1 MRIRLAGTSL
11 ALAGLACLAAA
22 VPADEPSSSLQPSEG
37 APEDPILP
45 LSPQKPLSEEETS
58 KIEAEK
64 LFVVG
69 LGQLNRRELLPAM
82 RSFEEAL
89 RFDPKNLPILK
100 ELVPLALQLG
110 EPARGLEYC
119 QRALELDPENYRLLM
134 LYASRQ
140 ADLGRLD
147 GAVETLQKA
156 AAIEGVLAE
165 DSRAYLQIRFDLVQF
180 LEALKRFEESIP
192 PLEDLVRA
200 AEDPEKYGLTEFG
213 RRQLERRKFA
223 DLEQLGRALAKAGR
237 VDEAL
242 RVLERGR
249 ESDDPRAKR
258 LALVLAEV
266 RFEQGDLEKA
276 AEELNAYLAAGAR
289 NREALELYTKI
300 LDKQGRPGDLRPQ
313 LAKWLESDEDNQEL
327 REFYVRKL
335 IDAGEY
341 ELAERQ
347 LERMRRSRAST
358 VALMAKL
365 YRKMNQPAKLLAA
378 LVESDRGRGESA
390 DADLQDLLAAV
401 AEEPETVDALAR
413 AARDLPADRPDRFA
427 AQIVVARI
435 ADQAKLPDLAVEFLS
450 ACVEERPTLL
460 PLQGALLELLWRNKR
475 YQELLDAVERAERAN
490 PAQKAA
496 FVEQHARALEQLG
509 RVEEGIEL
517 LLNFVKE
524 AGAGP
529 DALLA
534 RLELARMYMQ
544 AEQFDRSIETC
555 RSVLADYPDSQQS
568 GYTRYLLGTVLFQ
581 SGRAEESEKILL
593 ELLEDPTINDRLA
606 ATVNNDLGYTWADQ
620 GKNLDRAEV
629 LIRKALD
636 AQPGQAAYLDSLGW
650 VLFKKG
656 DYAQAVKYLRQAAED
671 EDGQDAVIYDHLGDA
686 LWKLDEADEAKA
698 AWEKALKLL
707 ENPKTKKE
715 REQRAQIEKKL
726 RLLAGA
732 EAADAD

>member
-1 MRIRLAGTSL
+1 MRIQIAATSL
-11 ALAGLACLAAA
+11 AVVGVACLAAELRADGPA
-22 VPADEPSSSLQPSEG
+22 VNPQPQAAEG
-37 APEDPILP
+37 APEDPVLP
-45 LSPQKPLSEEETS
+45 FSPKRPLSEEDAS
-58 KIEAEK
+58 KLEAEK

-82 RSFEEAL
+82 RTLEEAL
-89 RFDPKNLPILK
+89 RLDPKNLPILK

-119 QRALELDPENYRLLM
+119 QRALELDPQNYRLLM
-134 LYASRQ
+134 LFASRQ

-147 GAVETLQKA
+147 SAVEALQKA
-156 AAIEGVLAE
+156 AAVEGVLAA
-165 DSRAYLQIRFDLVQF
+165 DSRAYLQIRMDLVQL
-180 LEALKRFEESIP
+180 LEALKRYEEAVP
-192 PLEDLVRA
+192 HLEDLVRA
-200 AEDPEKYGLTEFG
+200 AEDPDKYGLTEFG
-213 RRQLERRKFA
+213 RRQLERRRFA
-223 DLEQLGRALAKAGR
+223 DVELLGRALAKAGR

-258 LALVLAEV
+258 LALALAEV

-289 NREALELYTKI
+289 NREALELYAKI
-300 LDKQGRPGDLRPQ
+300 LEKQGRPGDLRPQ
-313 LAKWLESDEDNQEL
+313 LVKWLESDEENQEL
-327 REFYVRKL
+327 REFYVRML

-378 LVESDRGRGESA
+378 IVESDRGRGESA

-401 AEEPETVDALAR
+401 AQEPETVDALAR
-413 AARDLPADRPDRFA
+413 AARDLPADHPDRFA

-435 ADQAKLPDLAVEFLS
+435 ADQAKMPDLAVEFLS
-450 ACVEERPTLL
+450 TCVDERPTLL

-475 YQELLDAVERAERAN
+475 YQELLDAVQRAERAN

-496 FVEQHARALEQLG
+496 FLEQHARALEQLG
-509 RVEEGIEL
+509 RVDEGIEL
-517 LLNFVKE
+517 LQNFIKE
-524 AGAGP
+524 SGPGA
-529 DALLA
+529 DAMLA

-555 RSVLADYPDSQQS
+555 RAVLADYPDAQQS

-581 SGRAEESEKILL
+581 SGRTEESEKILL
-593 ELLEDPTINDRLA
+593 ELLDDPTINDRLA

-636 AQPGQAAYLDSLGW
+636 AQPGQAAYLDSLG
-650 VLFKKG
+650 
-656 DYAQAVKYLRQAAED
+656 
-671 EDGQDAVIYDHLGDA
+671 
-686 LWKLDEADEAKA
+686 
-698 AWEKALKLL
+698 
-707 ENPKTKKE
+707 
-715 REQRAQIEKKL
+715 
-726 RLLAGA
+726 
-732 EAADAD
+732 